1 MTMRARRIVNA
12 LTVIAAI
19 VWVLPIVW
27 MVLTSVKYEADI
39 FHMPPIWIL
48 SRITFEHYVTVFERS
63 RIFAWFV
70 NSVVITAATTLIV
83 LVVDTLAGYA
93 FARLRF
99 IGRAALFS
107 VVIASLAVPFQVTLV
122 PLYVF
127 LSSLGMVNSMEAVIL
142 PSASGA
148 FGVFLL
154 RQFFLGIPVE
164 LEEAALIDG
173 AGRLGI
179 LWRIIVPLAK
189 PALSALGI
197 FTALSSWNN
206 FLWPLIVLQDV
217 SKMTLPIG
225 LATLQGTYSTSSYG
239 VLMAAA
245 VVSSLPIL
253 IIFVLLKNQVI
264 RGITLTSG
272 IK

>member
-1 MTMRARRIVNA
+1 
-12 LTVIAAI
+12 
-19 VWVLPIVW
+19 
-27 MVLTSVKYEADI
+27 
-39 FHMPPIWIL
+39 
-48 SRITFEHYVTVFERS
+48 
-63 RIFAWFV
+63 
-70 NSVVITAATTLIV
+70 TTLIV

-206 FLWPLIVLQDV
+206 F
-217 SKMTLPIG
+217 
-225 LATLQGTYSTSSYG
+225 
-239 VLMAAA
+239 
-245 VVSSLPIL
+245 
-253 IIFVLLKNQVI
+253 
-264 RGITLTSG
+264 
-272 IK
+272 